1 MRLLFEGF
9 VLGCRC
15 NPKNVRVFSCRWR
28 HICAAQPLAIPF
40 CPLSVFI
47 FVILP
52 TIKVEKEAPLSTFQY
67 VVSTTFFRNFSNSQK
82 NFEKSIRSCVIF
94 STQSLNAW
102 FPIVLQ
108 KSFQRKEIFFGYR
121 ISDFHPANSLA
132 FFRCF
137 ILA

>member
-9 VLGCRC
+9 ALGCRC
-15 NPKNVRVFSCRWR
+15 NPKNVRVFSCRLR
-28 HICAAQPLAIPF
+28 HVCAAQPLAIPF
-40 CPLSVFI
+40 CPLSIFI

-52 TIKVEKEAPLSTFQY
+52 TIRVEKEAPLSTFQY
-67 VVSTTFFRNFSNSQK
+67 LMSTTFFRNFSNSQK
-82 NFEKSIRSCVIF
+82 NFEKSIRNCVIF

-108 KSFQRKEIFFGYR
+108 KSFQRKEFFFCCR
-121 ISDFHPANSLA
+121 ISVFYLA
-132 FFRCF
+132 SSRCFFRCF